1 VDDPSPRP
9 VQIRVRSA
17 SRVPKSH
24 LRQRIDVELPVANG
38 CFHPAWR
45 SDGLPKSRLLVGACC
60 AFLIL
65 IPDPHLI
72 QGSTDGVMEGGPDLA
87 DELVL
92 AVGPSAVG
100 EQDHGNSTV

>member
-1 VDDPSPRP
+1 MSP
-9 VQIRVRSA
+9 
-17 SRVPKSH
+17 
-24 LRQRIDVELPVANG
+24 G
-38 CFHPAWR
+38 T
-45 SDGLPKSRLLVGACC
+45 SRLFGKRSQPSSDRKMRSLCNSSLTLCAQNRSLVGACC
-60 AFLIL
+60 AFLFL

-100 EQDHGNSTV
+100 EQDHGNSTI